1 MAVAT
6 QYRVLARKYRPTVL
20 SELVGQDVLVRTLTN
35 AFQSGRIAHA
45 FLLTGV
51 RGIGKTTTARIIAR
65 ALNCTGPDGKGG
77 PTISPCGVCDN
88 CRAIAEDRHVD
99 VIEMDAATHTGV
111 DDVRGLT
118 EGARYAPASGRAKV
132 FILDEVHM
140 LSKQAF
146 AALLKTLEEPPPHV
160 TFIFATT
167 ESRKVPL
174 TILSRCQRFDL
185 RRLEP
190 DIMARHLGNVAA
202 KENVPIEAGALALLA
217 RAAEGSVRDGLSI
230 LDQAMALSTPSPVA
244 PEPRSRAP
252 ARVPHDAGE
261 GGVGGVTEAL
271 VQEMLGLADRSRTLD
286 LFDALLAGDVTG
298 ALANLRE
305 QYDLGADPVLVVQD
319 LLDLVHWLT
328 RLKAVP
334 SSPDLNARTVAEQ
347 VRGRAMAAKVPM
359 PVLARSWQM
368 LLKGL
373 EEAGIAPD
381 PMAAVEMVLVRL
393 AYVADLPTPAEVVE
407 KLTVS
412 PTAEASTRPRS
423 APLPPPTPP
432 WAEPVAKAP
441 PPTPSPPNPAPPNPS
456 PPPPLRGRA
465 GVGGAAASISRA
477 APSAVITSFDDIV
490 RLAGERG
497 EPRLRAELINGI
509 HLVALSPGSIEV
521 RLHASAPKDL
531 ANRVGKRLNE
541 WTGRPWAV
549 VVSNTPGAPTLA
561 EQTAAERALRLAEAK
576 TDPAVQAVL
585 AAFPGAEIRE
595 VRDIERAPIPTD
607 TSEPEADDI

>member
-1 MAVAT
+1 MADST
-6 QYRVLARKYRPTVL
+6 PYRVLARKYRPTVL
-20 SELVGQDVLVRTLTN
+20 SELVGQDVLVRTLSN
-35 AFQSGRIAHA
+35 AFQSGRIHHA

-51 RGIGKTTTARIIAR
+51 RGIGKTTSARIIAR

-77 PTISPCGVCDN
+77 PTINPCGVCDN
-88 CRAIAEDRHVD
+88 CRAIADDRHVD

-111 DDVRGLT
+111 DDVRALT
-118 EGARYAPASGRAKV
+118 EGARYAPVAGRAKV

-190 DIMARHLGNVAA
+190 DVMAQHLGNVAK
-202 KENVPIEAGALALLA
+202 KENVPVEQGALALLA
-217 RAAEGSVRDGLSI
+217 RAADGSVRDGLSI
-230 LDQAMALSTPSPVA
+230 LDQAIALA
-244 PEPRSRAP
+244 QGA
-252 ARVPHDAGE
+252 AG
-261 GGVGGVTEAL
+261 GTVTEQL
-271 VQEMLGLADRSRTLD
+271 VQEMLGLADRNRTLD
-286 LFDALLAGDVTG
+286 LFDALLAGDVAG
-298 ALANLRE
+298 ALGNLRE
-305 QYDLGADPVLVVQD
+305 QYELGADPVLVLQD

-334 SSPDLNARTVAEQ
+334 SSTDLNARTAAEQ
-347 VRGRAMAAKVPM
+347 ERGKTIAAKVPM

-381 PMAAVEMVLVRL
+381 PMAAVEMVLVRV

-407 KLTVS
+407 KLQS
-412 PTAEASTRPRS
+412 APASAEMTARTRS
-423 APLPPPTPP
+423 APAPAVAALAPRPEAPNAAQPVPP
-432 WAEPVAKAP
+432 WATTSSRSGAEPARAEATV
-441 PPTPSPPNPAPPNPS
+441 
-456 PPPPLRGRA
+456 PL
-465 GVGGAAASISRA
+465 AAAPKPGPTAQA
-477 APSAVITSFDDIV
+477 APALLSFEDVV
-490 RLAGERG
+490 RLTGDRG
-497 EPRLRAELINGI
+497 EPRLCAELINGV
-509 HLVALSPGSIEV
+509 HLVAFETGRIEM
-521 RLHASAPKDL
+521 RLHQTAQKDL
-531 ANRVGKRLNE
+531 ANRLSKRLQE
-541 WTGRPWAV
+541 WTGRPWAIAL
-549 VVSNTPGAPTLA
+549 SNTAGAPTLA
-561 EQTAAERALRLAEAK
+561 EQQAAERANRLAEAK

-595 VRDIERAPIPTD
+595 VRDLAPPAPADVPHPEIPD
-607 TSEPEADDI
+607 LEPDDS